1 MFKGC
6 VCLLL
11 FGCWRS
17 LSGFF
22 LDVTR
27 PLACATSTVSGL
39 DMVFHVTV
47 AVLASLFLWLTDRL
61 ALVVLAV
68 VGRRLNP
75 PALLPLVVGL
85 GVWRVFDELVLA
97 GSDESFHDRTIFK
110 LEGHF
115 LGVIIVFDLRLDRY
129 GKVFART
136 EVLDHFAVGR
146 FVALT
151 GLGEFLLDVLDLH
164 VLAVRVRG
172 CRRRIIAWLLVV
184 DADVEVITAFVCVL
198 ERHDPAAVRGLL
210 PLVNVST
217 DWHDL

>member
-47 AVLASLFLWLTDRL
+47 AVRASLFLRLTDRL

-75 PALLPLVVGL
+75 PALLSLVVGF
-85 GVWRVFDELVLA
+85 GVRRVFDELVFA
-97 GSDESFHDRTIFK
+97 GGDESFHDRTIFK
-110 LEGHF
+110 LERHF
-115 LGVIIVFDLRLDRY
+115 LGVVVIFDLRLDRSREILT
-129 GKVFART
+129 RT
-136 EVLDHFAVGR
+136 EVLDHLAVGR
-146 FVALT
+146 FVA
-151 GLGEFLLDVLDLH
+151 
-164 VLAVRVRG
+164 
-172 CRRRIIAWLLVV
+172 
-184 DADVEVITAFVCVL
+184 
-198 ERHDPAAVRGLL
+198 
-210 PLVNVST
+210 
-217 DWHDL
+217 